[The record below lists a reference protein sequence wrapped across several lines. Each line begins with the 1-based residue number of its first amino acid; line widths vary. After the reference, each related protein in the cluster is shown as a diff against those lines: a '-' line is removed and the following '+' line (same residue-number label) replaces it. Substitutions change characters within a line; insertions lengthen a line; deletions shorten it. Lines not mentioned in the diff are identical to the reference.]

1 MPRKGHIRCDSNG
14 GISKT
19 KTDEVSAAVGSITL
33 RFSDE
38 STLQRS
44 LKSRGRRNAVFSS
57 ASQHKPVTPADC
69 AAAQACVLSNVAPA
83 SSSALNIHIE
93 ALSHGAV
100 LPTLSRGI
108 AARALRRCFLF
119 ADVSAGV
126 IASMCVHAREMYVA
140 AGTVL
145 QQEGSECTSAFV
157 ALDGAFSSNGSGG
170 TSPCMLACEES
181 FVLGCMTCTSRVTL
195 LHPSHIAIFPAHSF
209 STCSALQGRLESSII
224 NAANV
229 AFGRGDEVPRSFR
242 CFLPSSHAVARI
254 NGRAYHSVHEM
265 QPRERCSCVCMLL
278 VYGECAA
285 ESGESGRVTLRAGSV
300 VLATLTNIPSSF
312 LAQASDN
319 CSAGR
324 AVLVMLMLVFAGC
337 IGGFGCACT

>member
-1 MPRKGHIRCDSNG
+1 MPRKGYIRCDSNG

-19 KTDEVSAAVGSITL
+19 KTDEVSAAVGSISL

-57 ASQHKPVTPADC
+57 ASQHKPPTVTPADC
-69 AAAQACVLSNVAPA
+69 AAAQTRVLSNVAPA

-119 ADVSAGV
+119 TDVSAGV

-145 QQEGSECTSAFV
+145 QQEGSECTGAFV

-181 FVLGCMTCTSRVTL
+181 FLLGCMTCTSRVTL
-195 LHPSHIAIFPAHSF
+195 LHPSHVAIFPAHSF
-209 STCSALQGRLESSII
+209 SACSARQGQLESSII

-229 AFGRGDEVPRSFR
+229 AFGRRDEAPRSFR
-242 CFLPSSHAVARI
+242 RFLPSSHAVARI
-254 NGRAYHSVHEM
+254 NGRAYHSVHDM
-265 QPRERCSCVCMLL
+265 QPRERCSLVCMLL

-285 ESGESGRVTLRAGSV
+285 ESASAGRVTLRAGSV
-300 VLATLTNIPSSF
+300 VLATLANIPSSF
-312 LAQASDN
+312 LAQASGN
-319 CSAGR
+319 CSVRGQSGVGHAYVVVCR
-324 AVLVMLMLVFAGC
+324 M
-337 IGGFGCACT
+337 